1 MTTRE
6 EAQQQIVSE
15 MIRVLARWSKARD
28 LLTVDQQLLVAEAMR
43 DTADLIDRG
52 VVVRHPALPPRPRRW
67 LVRSHKTQ
75 DGIPLFKSWRVSAMR
90 VAEASFEIARMAVAR
105 GAVEQIDVVRC
116 DERSA
121 MAHIFFRNDDEP
133 ATLLVDLGAPT
144 TEAVFDH
151 RALAAAL
158 LGPPKSSV
166 H

>member
-52 VVVRHPALPPRPRRW
+52 VVMRHPALPPRPRRW

-75 DGIPLFKSWRVSAMR
+75 DGIPLFRI
-90 VAEASFEIARMAVAR
+90 VA
-105 GAVEQIDVVRC
+105 G
-116 DERSA
+116 
-121 MAHIFFRNDDEP
+121 
-133 ATLLVDLGAPT
+133 
-144 TEAVFDH
+144 
-151 RALAAAL
+151 
-158 LGPPKSSV
+158 
-166 H
+166 